1 MQALAAITKDEGL
14 KSLSVLYKVN
24 STFFI
29 NCLLFYLT
37 SALCSFN
44 DSSVIYL
51 GICAVIQRLVDI
63 LEKRTHL
70 PAVLQSLGCI
80 AQTAMP
86 VFETREGE
94 VVEFIMSN
102 ILKSSN
108 VRLLEKVNLIFA
120 INRFL
125 HFIKNLLI
133 WIYFVALPGSR
144 GKH

>member
-44 DSSVIYL
+44 DNSVIYL

-108 VRLLEKVNLIFA
+108 VRLLEKVDLIFA

>member
-1 MQALAAITKDEGL
+1 M
-14 KSLSVLYKVN
+14 
-24 STFFI
+24 
-29 NCLLFYLT
+29 
-37 SALCSFN
+37 
-44 DSSVIYL
+44 
-51 GICAVIQRLVDI
+51 DI

-94 VVEFIMSN
+94 VVEFITNN

-108 VRLLEKVNLIFA
+108 VSLLEKMDFICA
-120 INRFL
+120 PIINFY
-125 HFIKNLLI
+125 HVIKKLLI
-133 WIYFVALPGSR
+133 WIYFVAVTGSR

>member
-1 MQALAAITKDEGL
+1 M
-14 KSLSVLYKVN
+14 
-24 STFFI
+24 
-29 NCLLFYLT
+29 LLF
-37 SALCSFN
+37 N
-44 DSSVIYL
+44 DNTGIYL

-63 LEKRTHL
+63 LEKKTHL

-108 VRLLEKVNLIFA
+108 VRLLEKVDLIFA
-120 INRFL
+120 INNFL
-125 HFIKNLLI
+125 HFIKKLLI

>member
-44 DSSVIYL
+44 DNSVIYL